1 MISDQQVRYFNFSF
15 FGAEYDKSYMHKT
28 GFFKII
34 LVFFLRLIKF
44 FFVDLKDRSFFPKFD
59 KKILFYGI
67 SLNNYHSM
75 APIYNE
81 ISFPKTYY
89 STPSLGIKDT
99 KGFPR
104 FIPALISVFYIPR
117 FIRFY
122 FLGDGKTKEAIQ
134 YSGTEVLFTYGYY
147 YYFRWLFRLNKPIA
161 VIESNHD
168 ISHPRILLYFCE
180 KHNIPSFHITHACE
194 PDSVSKIIESYALVE
209 GNDSKMKYINS
220 GSDPERIFTV
230 GMPKFDPYIKA
241 INHGRKVRRLGF
253 AVNGTEDYNVITRD
267 VKFLSSGYPDI
278 QIIFRPHPMQYAYF
292 YKKKLGALLE
302 ELARN
307 TNVILSNPLL
317 EGPFEYLTRIDAL
330 IAGDSSIH
338 LEAVLLNIYSIYYDN
353 KGEFLDHY
361 GFVKNGLVHKAEHLE
376 DIGKIIGTIKNE
388 RPKVREKAKHY
399 VSTIDTEYDGK
410 STQLAVGIIEE
421 KLGEYLRLKAG

>member
-1 MISDQQVRYFNFSF
+1 
-15 FGAEYDKSYMHKT
+15 
-28 GFFKII
+28 
-34 LVFFLRLIKF
+34 
-44 FFVDLKDRSFFPKFD
+44 
-59 KKILFYGI
+59 
-67 SLNNYHSM
+67 
-75 APIYNE
+75 
-81 ISFPKTYY
+81 
-89 STPSLGIKDT
+89 
-99 KGFPR
+99 
-104 FIPALISVFYIPR
+104 
-117 FIRFY
+117 
-122 FLGDGKTKEAIQ
+122 
-134 YSGTEVLFTYGYY
+134 
-147 YYFRWLFRLNKPIA
+147 
-161 VIESNHD
+161 
-168 ISHPRILLYFCE
+168 
-180 KHNIPSFHITHACE
+180 
-194 PDSVSKIIESYALVE
+194 
-209 GNDSKMKYINS
+209 
-220 GSDPERIFTV
+220 
-230 GMPKFDPYIKA
+230 
-241 INHGRKVRRLGF
+241 
-253 AVNGTEDYNVITRD
+253 
-267 VKFLSSGYPDI
+267 
-278 QIIFRPHPMQYAYF
+278 MQYAYF